1 MSSADPALRRPSKTA
16 DLAAAIRAVHL
27 RRASPPLFV
36 DDLAE
41 SMCGPFWRR
50 VVSSRVLSWLV
61 IDVLLRRLVPTA
73 PVVFT
78 RARYGEDHA
87 EAAAERGVDQYV
99 IVGAGHETFAMRRKD
114 LMARLTVFELDQAG
128 TQETKRR
135 RMREAGIPEPEGVRY
150 IAADLN
156 TETLHGALERAGF
169 DATRPAL
176 FSWFGV
182 TYYLG
187 RDAIRETLESIATR
201 MAPGSSVMF
210 DYLADADSTPAEVRE
225 LRARSADFVAR
236 RGEPW
241 ISSFSPG
248 EVPDFLADIGYTK
261 IEHLEPS
268 QVGTR
273 YATGQPGLVY
283 PPFFGLCHAATEPGS
298 SPTGVRSRTGLA
310 ETSASRVTPG
320 T

>member
-1 MSSADPALRRPSKTA
+1 MSSTEPSLMRPSKTA
-16 DLAAAIRAVHL
+16 ELVAAVRALHL

-50 VVSSRVLSWLV
+50 VVSNRALTWLV
-61 IDVLLRRLVPTA
+61 VDVLLRRLAPIT

-87 EAAAERGVDQYV
+87 EAAAEGGVTQYV
-99 IVGAGHETFAMRRKD
+99 IIGAGHETFAMRRSD
-114 LMARLTVFELDQAG
+114 LMTRLTVFELDQPG

-150 IAADLN
+150 VAADLN
-156 TETLHGALERAGF
+156 TETLHGALDRVGF
-169 DATRPAL
+169 DASRPAL
-176 FSWFGV
+176 CSWFGV

-187 RDAIRETLESIATR
+187 RDAIRETLRSIATR

-210 DYLADADSTPAEVRE
+210 DYLADVDSTPAASRD
-225 LRARSADFVAR
+225 LRRRCADYVAR

-241 ISSFSPG
+241 ISSFNPG
-248 EVPDFLADIGYTK
+248 EVSALLAEAGYSA
-261 IEHLEPS
+261 IEHLEPD
-268 QVGTR
+268 QVGPR
-273 YATGQPGLVY
+273 YSTGHPDLVY
-283 PPFFGLCHAATEPGS
+283 PPFFGLCHA
-298 SPTGVRSRTGLA
+298 
-310 ETSASRVTPG
+310 TS
-320 T
+320 

>member
-1 MSSADPALRRPSKTA
+1 MSSADSALMRPSKTA
-16 DLAAAIRAVHL
+16 NFAAAVRAVHL

-50 VVSSRVLSWLV
+50 VVSNRVLSWLV
-61 IDVLLRRLVPTA
+61 IDVLLRRLPTS

-87 EAAAERGVDQYV
+87 EAAAEQGVDQYV
-99 IVGAGHETFAMRRKD
+99 IVGAGYETIAMRRKD
-114 LMARLTVFELDQAG
+114 LMARLTVFELDLAG

-150 IAADLN
+150 VAADLN
-156 TETLHGALERAGF
+156 TESLHGALERAGF

-187 RDAIRETLESIATR
+187 RGAIRETLESIATR

-210 DYLADADSTPAEVRE
+210 DYLADADSTPAEARGLRE
-225 LRARSADFVAR
+225 RAAGFVAR

-241 ISSFSPG
+241 ISSFDPD
-248 EVPDFLADIGYTK
+248 EVPDFLVECGYSK

-273 YATGQPGLVY
+273 YSTGQPGLVY
-283 PPFFGLCHAATEPGS
+283 PPFFGLCHAATEPG
-298 SPTGVRSRTGLA
+298 
-310 ETSASRVTPG
+310 
-320 T
+320 